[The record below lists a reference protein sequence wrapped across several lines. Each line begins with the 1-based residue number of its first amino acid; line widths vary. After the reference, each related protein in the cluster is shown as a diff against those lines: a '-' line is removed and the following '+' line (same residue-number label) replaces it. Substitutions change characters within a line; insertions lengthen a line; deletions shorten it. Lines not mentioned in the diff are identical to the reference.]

1 MNIIKACTDPQ
12 LFGDVFGGESWHAWR
27 TLLAGYYGLETDA
40 GLFYELT
47 NREPPTKPCKELWL
61 VKGRRGGKSNMA
73 AMLAVYEAVFNDHKA
88 KLAPGEVATIM
99 VIAADR
105 KQARTV
111 MRYIRGLIMQTPML
125 AQLVVREGTE
135 SIELANR
142 CVIEIMT
149 ASHRGTR
156 GYTVAAAILDE
167 IAFWMTDGANPDS
180 EIISALRPSLAT
192 LDGKL
197 IALSSPYARKGVLWT
212 NYKRYFGQESERVLV
227 AQAPSKIMNPTL
239 PQEVID
245 EAYDVDFL
253 SARAEYGAQFR
264 DDIESYVSIEMLDAC
279 SRPSHLEL
287 PPSSSIRYEAF
298 VDPSGGRSDSFTLCI
313 VHKDK
318 QTDCIVVDCIRAIK
332 PPFSP
337 EGVVD
342 EFAEVL
348 KSYRIHTVKGDSY
361 AGEWPKE
368 QFLKRKI
375 TYQKSDYPKSDL
387 YRDLLPLISSQRVEF
402 PPHMTLHNELL
413 GLERRTARGG
423 RQSIDHMPGA
433 HDDIAN
439 AVAGACVHANKP
451 DMDFSSIQIR
461 WPY

>member
-1 MNIIKACTDPQ
+1 MNIVRACTDPE
-12 LFGDVFGGESWHAWR
+12 LFGDVFGGDTWQAWR
-27 TLLAGYYGLETDA
+27 TLLAGFYGLDTDE
-40 GLFYELT
+40 GLFHELT
-47 NREPPTKPCKELWL
+47 NRQPPTKPCKELWL

-73 AMLAVYEAVFNDHKA
+73 AMLAVYEAVFNDHKS

-111 MRYIRGLIMQTPML
+111 MRYIRGLILENPML
-125 AQLVVREGTE
+125 SQLVVRDGTE

-167 IAFWMTDGANPDS
+167 IAFWHSDGANPDS
-180 EIISALRPSLAT
+180 EILSALRPSLAT

-212 NYKRYFGQESERVLV
+212 NYKRYFGQDSDRVLV
-227 AQAPSKIMNPTL
+227 AQAPSKVMNPTL

-245 EAYDVDFL
+245 EAYDVDYL
-253 SARAEYGAQFR
+253 SARAEYGAHFR
-264 DDIESYVSIEMLDAC
+264 DDIESYVSIEMIEAVT
-279 SRPSHLEL
+279 RPSHLEL
-287 PPSSSIRYEAF
+287 PAASDLTYEAF
-298 VDPSGGRSDSFTLCI
+298 VDPSGGRNDSFTLCI
-313 VHKDK
+313 AHKDRK
-318 QTDCIVVDCIRAIK
+318 TDSVVVDCIRAIK

-337 EGVVD
+337 ESVVD
-342 EFAEVL
+342 EFCEVL
-348 KSYRIHTVKGDSY
+348 KTYRVRTIKGDSY

-368 QFLKRKI
+368 QFAKRGI
-375 TYQKSDYPKSDL
+375 TYKKSDHPKTDL

-402 PPHMTLHNELL
+402 PPHKRLETELL

-423 RQSIDHMPGA
+423 RDSIDHMPGL

-439 AVAGACVHANKP
+439 AVAGACVHAIKP
-451 DMDFSSIQIR
+451 LPPIDIYIR
-461 WPY
+461 